1 MTLANW
7 VGFLCLIIALL
18 ILWQFRQI
26 LLLLFTATV
35 LAIAINHLVRWLLH
49 KFPKLK
55 RSGAI
60 ALALALVLTGA
71 GIFIAL
77 VVPPF
82 VDQLGE
88 LVQLVPDGFQQLLV
102 WADDLIENPPV
113 WFPEIEETQIPDV
126 TDIIQQITL
135 IIRNVFGNFFAFFSS
150 SAAVVLQV
158 LLIGVLTLMFL
169 AEPLAYRRL
178 LLRLFPSFYRRRA
191 DEIFSLCEASLLN
204 WMGGFALSS
213 VFVAGMSALGLLIL
227 GIPLVLAHALLAGLA
242 NLIPNIGPTLS
253 VVFPVAVALLNSPGK
268 ALVVVALYIVIQNL
282 EAYWFTPLVM
292 RQQVSLLPAAV
303 LVAQLFFA
311 SFLGPLGLLL
321 AIPLAVVVKI
331 WIEETVIKDVL
342 DSWQRGGER
351 SPTPSPLI
359 PAATSATEPWES
371 SKNDTREPGRFTDF
385 PGQNSPNVPPGAIAQ
400 DESPSDRPPAE
411 S

>member
-7 VGFLCLIIALL
+7 VGFLGLIIALV

-35 LAIAINHLVRWLLH
+35 LAIAINHLVRWLMQ
-49 KFPKLK
+49 KFPKLR

-60 ALALALVLTGA
+60 ALALVIVILGA
-71 GIFIAL
+71 AIFIAL

-82 VDQLGE
+82 IDQLGE

-102 WADDLIENPPV
+102 WADDLVENPPA

-126 TDIIQQITL
+126 TDIVQQIGL

-150 SAAVVLQV
+150 TAAVGLQI
-158 LLIGVLTLMFL
+158 LLILVLTLMFL
-169 AEPLAYRRL
+169 GEPSAYRRL

-191 DEIFSLCEASLLN
+191 DEILSLCESSLLN

-213 VFVAGMSALGLLIL
+213 VFVASMSALGLLIL

-268 ALVVVALYIVIQNL
+268 ALIVVVLYIVIQNV

-331 WIEETVIKDVL
+331 WFEETLIKDVL
-342 DSWQRGGER
+342 DGWQREERR
-351 SPTPSPLI
+351 SPPASYPNPTPTLVAEYQGGVTEDTRNLSTNTPSPD
-359 PAATSATEPWES
+359 PDSQAWSAE
-371 SKNDTREPGRFTDF
+371 
-385 PGQNSPNVPPGAIAQ
+385 AIAQ
-400 DESPSDRPPAE
+400 DQPPSDRSPTEP
-411 S
+411 